1 MAKFVPEFNGET
13 KQQISGPAIGPKSAP
28 VYVCIFMEQVESK
41 FLNNLLLV
49 LTNSI
54 LSLNIRMSLVEKMS
68 GKFIPRGGKIG
79 KQIVPVMQ
87 GRWIVY
93 NLWCRTVSSLFKQKH
108 FQEKVQN

>member
-68 GKFIPRGGKIG
+68 EKI
-79 KQIVPVMQ
+79 
-87 GRWIVY
+87 
-93 NLWCRTVSSLFKQKH
+93 
-108 FQEKVQN
+108 